1 MNPHVEDNEAL
12 CELKIV
18 SIIRSL
24 YDGMT
29 CQVIHN
35 NELSSP
41 FTVTTGVRQ
50 GLFALTDYLYA
61 VCRLG
66 AQSPH
71 GPTKRFAV
79 DLCKDAGRLELCRRH
94 WTTVP
99 LLQTHIREV
108 AAPEHSCTANRTRD
122 EHPENKEHEGQHS
135 YHHTHPKALS
145 ARQVA
150 LRRTSNPGLEKLD
163 MSLSL

>member
-1 MNPHVEDNEAL
+1 MNPHVEDNEAI
-12 CELKIV
+12 CELKSV

-79 DLCKDAGRLELCRRH
+79 DLCKDAGQLELCRRH

-99 LLQTHIREV
+99 LPQTHIREV

-122 EHPENKEHEGQHS
+122 KHPENKEHEGQHS
-135 YHHTHPKALS
+135 YQHTHPT
-145 ARQVA
+145 
-150 LRRTSNPGLEKLD
+150 RRTEHRIWWELHLPRKHYQQD
-163 MSLSL
+163 RRH